1 MSSDAERQR
10 RRRARQRRGECVIP
24 VTLDVDAVE
33 GLRALGY
40 LSPWS
45 EGTRDE
51 LAVAVNACLRHVLVA
66 PDVVVDKSQSKPVT
80 RDAKLLRNPIEIAT

>member
-1 MSSDAERQR
+1 MSSDAKRQR
-10 RRRARQRRGECVIP
+10 RRRARQRRGECIVP
-24 VTLDVDAVE
+24 ATLDVDAVE

-51 LAVAVNACLRHVLVA
+51 LVVAVNACLRHVLVA
-66 PDVVVDKSQSKPVT
+66 PDAHEVEGQGEPVT
-80 RDAKLLRNPIEIAT
+80 RDATLPGKRVEIAS